1 MKKLKIKGVKLKKG
15 EDLLHYHQFC
25 YCVVKHSD
33 SGGTFAIPPHK
44 KGTITENGYVSVSF
58 DKKMADVKVGDWC
71 EVGYIA
77 TITSG
82 ENKILSVNKVF
93 DANGKKGTK

>member
-15 EDLLHYHQFC
+15 EDLLQYHKFC
-25 YCVVKHSD
+25 YCIAKHSNS
-33 SGGTFAIPPHK
+33 SGLFVIPPQY
-44 KGTITENGYVSVSF
+44 KGTITDNGYVSVYF

-71 EVGYIA
+71 EIGYIS
-77 TITSG
+77 TVTSG
-82 ENKILSVNKVF
+82 EHKILSINKVF